1 MVGKPDEK
9 TDFKQGDQSK
19 KQILIGRPDEKTE
32 FKQGDQ
38 MRKNPLDADL

>member
-9 TDFKQGDQSK
+9 TDIKQGDQRK
-19 KQILIGRPDEKTE
+19 KIDFNRPDEKTE

-38 MRKNPLDADL
+38 MRTNPPDADL